1 MSHHQ
6 QRHDA
11 ALLRHQY
18 VESAAGCTRIHYL
31 ETDAGTQELCP
42 KGRGRK
48 DLTLPGSQQ
57 NEFRIECEH
66 ARRIEAGQILH
77 AANIGCRENRIGA
90 DDDGAAI
97 GIVVDA

>member
-18 VESAAGCTRIHYL
+18 VESAAGCARIHHL
-31 ETDAGTQELCP
+31 ETNAGAHELCP

-48 DLTLPGSQQ
+48 DLALPGSQQ
-57 NEFRIECEH
+57 NEFRIECED
-66 ARRIEAGQILH
+66 ARRIEPGQILH
-77 AANIGCRENRIGA
+77 ADNIRHREKRGGA